1 MHLNTV
7 SLVQNSSKSVNVNLK
22 DPLNAFIK
30 SNLNQRE
37 ISLDTSSYVLFSF
50 FYSDNDISLLS
61 VLFFISFVAEVEER
75 RNCNTKYCIQMQSE

>member
-22 DPLNAFIK
+22 GPLNAFIK

-37 ISLDTSSYVLFSF
+37 IILDTSSYVHFSF
-50 FYSDNDISLLS
+50 FYSDND
-61 VLFFISFVAEVEER
+61 
-75 RNCNTKYCIQMQSE
+75 